1 MTHEEL
7 HNGIPIRTEHSE
19 DAILVFSM
27 LAGNLN
33 ACAEGHA
40 SAITEMFVKAISAEP
55 RLKNIMLMAIEL
67 SEFNEEFP
75 PELN

>member
-7 HNGIPIRTEHSE
+7 HNNMPSREHQD
-19 DAILVFSM
+19 DAILVFSI
-27 LAGNLN
+27 LAGEFN

-40 SAITEMFVKAISAEP
+40 STITDMLVKAIDAEP
-55 RLKNIMLMAIEL
+55 RMKDIMLMAIEL
-67 SEFNEEFP
+67 SEFNKEFP